1 MGQCVQSDWG
11 LLLTKGSDASQHS
24 CALALGVW
32 SHVVGWE
39 WRREHFSSL
48 IQCGS
53 AAFLLHE
60 QCRTFP
66 KLKRVLSLAFV
77 WKSVFYSMRA
87 RDKCSLKGLSHMSC
101 HLAIYLILINYKT
114 VLDFLLFFFSQ
125 RNQLMTQYHKNEKGK
140 IQGSLIF
147 G

>member
-1 MGQCVQSDWG
+1 MRLNILVRLLWG
-11 LLLTKGSDASQHS
+11 CGATWWG
-24 CALALGVW
+24 G
-32 SHVVGWE
+32 E

-60 QCRTFP
+60 KCRTFP

-101 HLAIYLILINYKT
+101 HLAIYLIPINYKT
-114 VLDFLLFFFSQ
+114 VLDFLLFFFPKKSTHDSVPQ
-125 RNQLMTQYHKNEKGK
+125 K
-140 IQGSLIF
+140 
-147 G
+147 